1 MIANSLDVNMPWI
14 LNARHLLLW
23 QNILIKE
30 NYFLWTLCD
39 QKSRWH
45 LIFKSLSLSLLARCL
60 VRYSLTT
67 ILEQVVVDKR
77 PAAAPSLMG
86 GMILMEWI
94 FYQRITSQTIASH
107 FLIKFVDDWPPNS
120 NPWNTLVAC
129 PLAPHCD
136 KRDLLLS
143 HETQPLHF
151 HTNQRWY
158 RWSVTPWHE
167 TIIVEFL
174 SKQAFDV
181 CIAN

>member
-45 LIFKSLSLSLLARCL
+45 LIIKYLSLSLLARCL

-107 FLIKFVDDWPPNS
+107 FFIKFVDDWPPNS
-120 NPWNTLVAC
+120 MEHIGCLPTRSPLWQKRSPPLLPWDSTFTPINADIDDRE
-129 PLAPHCD
+129 H
-136 KRDLLLS
+136 RD
-143 HETQPLHF
+143 T
-151 HTNQRWY
+151 
-158 RWSVTPWHE
+158 
-167 TIIVEFL
+167 
-174 SKQAFDV
+174 KQ
-181 CIAN
+181 

>member
-1 MIANSLDVNMPWI
+1 M
-14 LNARHLLLW
+14 
-23 QNILIKE
+23 NIVRSKVSMTPDHQI
-30 NYFLWTLCD
+30 
-39 QKSRWH
+39 
-45 LIFKSLSLSLLARCL
+45 SLSLSLLARCL

-94 FYQRITSQTIASH
+94 FYQRITSQTIASQ
-107 FLIKFVDDWPPNS
+107 FLMKFVDDWPPNS

-143 HETQPLHF
+143 HETPLSHQS
-151 HTNQRWY
+151 TLISMIGNT
-158 RWSVTPWHE
+158 VTRNNNRGIFIKTSFWCLYCKLNLLE
-167 TIIVEFL
+167 KCL
-174 SKQAFDV
+174 SFKDV
-181 CIAN
+181 VD

>member
-45 LIFKSLSLSLLARCL
+45 PIIKYLLLSLFLARCL

-107 FLIKFVDDWPPNS
+107 FFIKFVDDWPPNS

-143 HETQPLHF
+143 SHETPLSHQS
-151 HTNQRWY
+151 TLI
-158 RWSVTPWHE
+158 SM
-167 TIIVEFL
+167 
-174 SKQAFDV
+174 
-181 CIAN
+181 IANTVTRNNNRRIFIKTSF